1 MMSRFLSVRLAEN
14 GITNIHTTINSNF
27 YSNTSAIAMVDTNL
41 ALVCHSELCN
51 IIDTNH
57 DDNTE
62 IELIRRLMGSK
73 LPPSSLWKLLQQ
85 TCNKFNPDVISSAL
99 HKCCTDNRSSDDN
112 DILSLLLQEAA
123 NNVFDNTT
131 LILLS
136 WCLSPSST
144 ESTKSE
150 FISKSHKKL
159 SQKDK
164 SRLHNAVATL
174 STKLTPEIR
183 NNISSIFLRQ

>member
-1 MMSRFLSVRLAEN
+1 
-14 GITNIHTTINSNF
+14 
-27 YSNTSAIAMVDTNL
+27 MVDANL

-57 DDNTE
+57 DDNNE

-99 HKCCTDNRSSDDN
+99 HKCCTNDNRSIDDKD
-112 DILSLLLQEAA
+112 DILWLLLQEAA

-144 ESTKSE
+144 ESSKSE
-150 FISKSHKKL
+150 IISKSLKNL
-159 SQKDK
+159 TQKDR
-164 SRLHNAVATL
+164 SRLHNAVSTL
-174 STKLTPEIR
+174 STKLTPEIK